1 MSTIF
6 LSLQHRK
13 VPWLTTWRSL
23 NDTRPGVVSV
33 YQVRTSGAFSAVGD
47 IGREVLVALGIYSL
61 KIPMSSAQHLV
72 TQLEAMAKFMTPSAE
87 YLFVRKLHQLC
98 QHALLEEAD
107 IVISFSDGSPRVV
120 S

>member
-33 YQVRTSGAFSAVGD
+33 YQVRTNGAFSAVGD
-47 IGREVLVALGIYSL
+47 IGREVLTALGVYKL
-61 KIPMSSAQHLV
+61 KIPLDATQTLLM
-72 TQLEAMAKFMTPSAE
+72 QLEAMAKFMTPSAE

-98 QHALLEEAD
+98 QHAMLEEAD
-107 IVISFSDGSPRVV
+107 IVISFSDGSTNVK
-120 S
+120 